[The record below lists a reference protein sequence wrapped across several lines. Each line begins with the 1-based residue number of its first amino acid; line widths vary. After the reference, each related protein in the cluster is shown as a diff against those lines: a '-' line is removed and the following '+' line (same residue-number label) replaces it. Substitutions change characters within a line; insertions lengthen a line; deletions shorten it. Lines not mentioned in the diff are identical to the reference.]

1 MTTAIER
8 IESPLEKLV
17 VAKSYPSGAVAPRGL
32 PLPVLWRDPHTVSPT
47 QLAAYIS
54 HLERAVA
61 EQPRSPDLRT
71 CLGMAYAMNLDVYKS
86 MDAFEIARDIDQ
98 THFWSQMKYS
108 ELLYRLRTLP
118 KAEVETLRA
127 MELAN
132 NGAELMVGRRQLQ
145 EIRRL
150 IREGTQK
157 PAWTKSLRAP
167 TVGLIMM
174 SLILFTA
181 FVMLKG

>member
-1 MTTAIER
+1 
-8 IESPLEKLV
+8 
-17 VAKSYPSGAVAPRGL
+17 
-32 PLPVLWRDPHTVSPT
+32 
-47 QLAAYIS
+47 
-54 HLERAVA
+54 
-61 EQPRSPDLRT
+61 
-71 CLGMAYAMNLDVYKS
+71 MAYAMNLDVYKS